1 MITNELSRRDFMKK
15 TGLGAAAA
23 IGSSAFSPL
32 AASAVES
39 IGPLKITKVE
49 SVRFK
54 NAHWTWVRIHTDRG
68 IVGTGETYPLS
79 GAQVGAIDDLANMI
93 IGRDARDIERIWRSM
108 FFRAAFNVSGGAE
121 MRIISAI
128 NIALYDIVG
137 QASGLPVYQLIGGK
151 ARDNIRVYQTSRGEI
166 KDGWTNERDI
176 EKIVSFLHDRG
187 INCIK
192 IWPVDPV
199 GNRNGG
205 SFISHDE
212 IEGCLDW
219 IKRIRK
225 TLGTKMEIAIEFHSH
240 WNLPCA
246 IRIAKALEP
255 YNIMWI
261 EDMLMQD
268 NMESYSVLARE
279 SSIPVLVSERLA
291 TRFQYRELMEAKGCD
306 LAMWDVTWCGG
317 ITEAKKISDFAD
329 TYFIPTVPHTH
340 GGPLLWLASI
350 HVSMALTN
358 LWNMESTYAHYTHQF
373 PDFIENYPV
382 PIDGFVKAAD
392 EPGLGLHIK
401 PGLLESDN
409 AIVKVAAEAR
419 NRR

>member
-1 MITNELSRRDFMKK
+1 MLQNELNRRDFVKK
-15 TGLGAAAA
+15 AGLGAAAA
-23 IGSSAFSPL
+23 IGTSAFSPL

-39 IGPLKITKVE
+39 VGPLMITKVE
-49 SVRFK
+49 SVTFK

-79 GAQVGAIDDLANMI
+79 GAQVGALDDLANLI
-93 IGRDARDIERIWRSM
+93 IGRDARDIERIWQDM
-108 FFRAAFNVSGGAE
+108 YFRAAFNVSGGAE
-121 MRIISAI
+121 MRIISAV

-151 ARDNIRVYQTSRGEI
+151 ARDSVRVYQTSRGEI
-166 KDGWTNERDI
+166 KNGWTNEKDI
-176 EKIVSFLHDRG
+176 EKIVQFLYDSG
-187 INCIK
+187 IKCIK
-192 IWPVDPV
+192 IWPYDPI
-199 GNRNGG
+199 GRRNDG
-205 SFISHDE
+205 SYISNDDLE
-212 IEGCLDW
+212 EGLAW
-219 IKRIRK
+219 IKRIRN
-225 TLGTKMEIAIEFHSH
+225 TLGDSMEIAIEFHSY

-246 IRIAKALEP
+246 IKIAKSLEP

-279 SSIPVLVSERLA
+279 SNIPVLVSERLA
-291 TRFQYRELMEAKGCD
+291 TRFQYRELMEEKGCD
-306 LAMWDVTWCGG
+306 IAMWDVTWCGG

-340 GGPLLWLASI
+340 GGPILWLASI

-358 LWNMESTYAHYTHQF
+358 LWNMESTYNHYTFQF
-373 PDFIENYPV
+373 RDFIESYPV

-392 EPGLGLHIK
+392 EPGLGLHIVN
-401 PGLLESDN
+401 GLLESDN
-409 AIVKVAAEAR
+409 AIVKVAAEV
-419 NRR
+419 